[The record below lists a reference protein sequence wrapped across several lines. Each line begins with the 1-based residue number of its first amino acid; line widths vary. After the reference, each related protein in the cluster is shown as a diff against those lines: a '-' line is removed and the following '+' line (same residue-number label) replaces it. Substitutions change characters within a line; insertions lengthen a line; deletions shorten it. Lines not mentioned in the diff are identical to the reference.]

1 VHRPVEKLAS
11 FAATTARSL
20 EIVANSAPMGSGD
33 GVVARTISRGRSP
46 PTKKTATIGPPVAR
60 TSALSMLEAISKTE
74 RPAAV
79 RGMGSRS
86 IIPDVQPLADR
97 I

>member
-1 VHRPVEKLAS
+1 MHRPVEKVAS

-33 GVVARTISRGRSP
+33 GVVARTIGHGRSP

-60 TSALSMLEAISKTE
+60 TPALSMLEAISKTE
-74 RPAAV
+74 RPATV
-79 RGMGSRS
+79 RRMGSRS

>member
-60 TSALSMLEAISKTE
+60 APALSMLEAISKTE
-74 RPAAV
+74 GPATV
-79 RGMGSRS
+79 RRMGSRF